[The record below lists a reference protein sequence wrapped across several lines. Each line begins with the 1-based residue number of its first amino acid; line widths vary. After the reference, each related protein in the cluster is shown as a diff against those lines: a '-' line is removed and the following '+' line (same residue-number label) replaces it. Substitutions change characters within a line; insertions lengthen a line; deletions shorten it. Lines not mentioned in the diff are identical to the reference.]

1 MRRIT
6 VRELV
11 IGGAIAAIYAVLTI
25 AIAPISSGL
34 MQCRLSEALCIL
46 PWFTPA
52 AVPGLFLGCLIA
64 NLLTGAVVYDVVFGS
79 LATLLAALC
88 TRWVSLHANNGGVKY
103 LAPLPPVIANG
114 LIIGWLL
121 TEVYQVGVSFAIAAL
136 YVAAGEALACYGLGI
151 PLLLILEKNGNRLFP
166 GR

>member
-1 MRRIT
+1 
-6 VRELV
+6 
-11 IGGAIAAIYAVLTI
+11 
-25 AIAPISSGL
+25 
-34 MQCRLSEALCIL
+34 
-46 PWFTPA
+46 
-52 AVPGLFLGCLIA
+52 
-64 NLLTGAVVYDVVFGS
+64 
-79 LATLLAALC
+79 
-88 TRWVSLHANNGGVKY
+88 GGVKY